1 VFRVGLAVTSVSEQ
15 HHARPCRGYA
25 FAPLLSYNSAMPT
38 RSRKKRAA
46 KKSTR
51 AKPSAVKSK
60 HSSGVKNSSP
70 GALSTFAALR
80 AILSE
85 FDGKLRVTKDEPGG
99 YELVSVEPTHK
110 GKPMYFG
117 SVLIQKNYVSFHLMP
132 LYTHPELEK
141 DISPDLKRHKQGKSC
156 FNFTEPDLLLFVQ
169 LAALSVAGYRA
180 YQQKGW
186 V

>member
-1 VFRVGLAVTSVSEQ
+1 VA
-15 HHARPCRGYA
+15 
-25 FAPLLSYNSAMPT
+25 YNPAMP
-38 RSRKKRAA
+38 KRTGTKIAA
-46 KKSTR
+46 KKPTGAKSPRRKSSR
-51 AKPSAVKSK
+51 AE
-60 HSSGVKNSSP
+60 GVKNSSP
-70 GALSTFAALR
+70 RSLATFAALR

-85 FDGKLRVTKDEPGG
+85 FDGKLRVTKDEPGK
-99 YELVSVEPTHK
+99 YELVSLEPTYK
-110 GKPMYFG
+110 GEPMSFG
-117 SVLIQKNYVSFHLMP
+117 GVLIQKNYVSFYLMP

>member
-1 VFRVGLAVTSVSEQ
+1 
-15 HHARPCRGYA
+15 
-25 FAPLLSYNSAMPT
+25 MPT
-38 RSRKKRAA
+38 RSRKTTAA
-46 KKSTR
+46 KKSPR
-51 AKPSAVKSK
+51 AKPSAAKTK
-60 HSSGVKNSSP
+60 GSSGLKNASP

-85 FDGKLRVTKDEPGG
+85 FDGKLRVTRDEPRG
-99 YELVSVEPTHK
+99 YELVSLAPTHK

-117 SVLIQKNYVSFHLMP
+117 GVLIQKNYVSFHLMP
-132 LYTHPELEK
+132 LYTHPEIEK

-169 LAALSVAGYRA
+169 LAALSVAGYRV

>member
-1 VFRVGLAVTSVSEQ
+1 
-15 HHARPCRGYA
+15 
-25 FAPLLSYNSAMPT
+25 MPT
-38 RSRKKRAA
+38 RSLKKTAA
-46 KKSTR
+46 QKSHR
-51 AKPSAVKSK
+51 AKTSAVKTKRSL
-60 HSSGVKNSSP
+60 GVKNSSP

-85 FDGKLRVTKDEPGG
+85 FDGKLRVSRNEPGK
-99 YELVSVEPTHK
+99 YELVSLGPTHK
-110 GKPMYFG
+110 GKPMDFG
-117 SVLIQKNYVSFHLMP
+117 SVVIQKNYVSFYLMP
-132 LYTHPELEK
+132 LYTHPELAK
-141 DISPDLKRHKQGKSC
+141 DISHDLKRHKQGKSC

>member
-1 VFRVGLAVTSVSEQ
+1 VA
-15 HHARPCRGYA
+15 
-25 FAPLLSYNSAMPT
+25 YNPAMPKRT
-38 RSRKKRAA
+38 RTKSAA
-46 KKSTR
+46 KKAPQKRPKS
-51 AKPSAVKSK
+51 AKSPPAE
-60 HSSGVKNSSP
+60 GVKNSSP
-70 GALSTFAALR
+70 GSLATFAALR

-85 FDGKLRVTKDEPGG
+85 FDGKLRVTKDGPGN
-99 YELVSVEPTHK
+99 YELVSLEPTYK

-117 SVLIQKNYVSFHLMP
+117 GVLIQKNYVSFHLMP
-132 LYTHPELEK
+132 VYTHPELEK
-141 DISPDLKRHKQGKSC
+141 GLSADLRRHKQGKSC

>member
-1 VFRVGLAVTSVSEQ
+1 MAITSVSEQ
-15 HHARPCRGYA
+15 QDARPCHGCA
-25 FAPLLSYNSAMPT
+25 FASPLSYNPAMPT
-38 RSRKKRAA
+38 RSRRKTTA
-46 KKSTR
+46 KKSPR
-51 AKPSAVKSK
+51 AKPSAVKTK
-60 HSSGVKNSSP
+60 RSSGVKNSSP

-85 FDGKLRVTKDEPGG
+85 FDGKLRVSKDEPGK
-99 YELVSVEPTHK
+99 YELVSLGPTHK
-110 GKPMYFG
+110 GKPMDFG
-117 SVLIQKNYVSFHLMP
+117 SVLIQKNYVSFYLMP

-141 DISPDLKRHKQGKSC
+141 DISHDLKRHKRGKSC
-156 FNFTEPDLLLFVQ
+156 FSFTEPDLLLFVQ